1 MFWSPALT
9 TLSVCATPGADAS
22 ADSAAA
28 TNSMRNFMGL
38 LPVLRLTSR
47 CGAREQQQR
56 VARNGHRDR
65 RALRDAFG
73 GVPPDVRTLGA
84 NAIAIGL
91 PDVEALDDV
100 ARQRERAVAGT
111 HGRAGTHRRDV
122 AAEVR
127 GQRLAARRVAADERA
142 VGATGERDGVVG
154 AHEARDERRLR
165 AMVDL
170 LGRA

>member
-22 ADSAAA
+22 AVSAAA

-56 VARNGHRDR
+56 VARNGHRHR

-84 NAIAIGL
+84 NAISIGL
-91 PDVEALDDV
+91 ADVQALHDV
-100 ARQRERAVAGT
+100 TRQRERAVAPAHVDARP
-111 HGRAGTHRRDV
+111 HGGDV

-127 GQRLAARRVAADERA
+127 GQRL
-142 VGATGERDGVVG
+142 
-154 AHEARDERRLR
+154 
-165 AMVDL
+165 
-170 LGRA
+170 